1 MRRIL
6 QFAALPLSTLLLLV
20 GCGADHS
27 SSVLAPP
34 TANADVSMISMMKFA
49 QDDWS
54 LPVRLG
60 DAVNTAFNE
69 QGPTLSPDALSLYF
83 CSNKPGGQGGNDIW
97 VSHRASEESDWEP
110 AVNLGPVINSQFGD
124 CGPNISPD
132 GHLLFFTSAR
142 PGIGGNDLYVSHRE
156 DPTDDLAWE
165 TPVRLG
171 DGVNTAAF
179 EFSPFFS
186 QSLEAG
192 PTNFYFE
199 RGPSNAVTHIFAAA
213 ITREGEV
220 SGAAVEV
227 AELNSTAAEGHVT
240 VRADG
245 REIFFH
251 SNRDGVNFDIYG
263 ATRRNPNELWST
275 PTKIAALNTSA
286 FHEIHPSL
294 SRDGRT
300 IVFTRGIGVA
310 NDIWMSTRA
319 R

>member
-142 PGIGGNDLYVSHRE
+142 PGIGQSRSQATGRRRYRERRETDSRTCRDHCPRRHRY
-156 DPTDDLAWE
+156 LA
-165 TPVRLG
+165 RC
-171 DGVNTAAF
+171 
-179 EFSPFFS
+179 S
-186 QSLEAG
+186 
-192 PTNFYFE
+192 
-199 RGPSNAVTHIFAAA
+199 
-213 ITREGEV
+213 
-220 SGAAVEV
+220 
-227 AELNSTAAEGHVT
+227 
-240 VRADG
+240 
-245 REIFFH
+245 
-251 SNRDGVNFDIYG
+251 
-263 ATRRNPNELWST
+263 
-275 PTKIAALNTSA
+275 
-286 FHEIHPSL
+286 
-294 SRDGRT
+294 
-300 IVFTRGIGVA
+300 
-310 NDIWMSTRA
+310 
-319 R
+319 